1 MENKLLIII
10 SISKEIKNKHIPLQ
24 RKLDLLR
31 MRAFLN
37 LEVEK
42 YNSVI
47 TDANKCLDYFELFKK
62 EKKISF
68 EIRRIY
74 NKSWIA
80 RIFIIRGIAY
90 FKKGNKNNGTDDF
103 IKAIEIY
110 PKIINEKTYLIEKL
124 PEHIRSTFKYLDAL
138 N

>member
-1 MENKLLIII
+1 MENKLLIIK
-10 SISKEIKNKHIPLQ
+10 SINKEIKNKHITLQ
-24 RKLDLLR
+24 RKLDLFR

-37 LEVEK
+37 IEIEK

-47 TDANKCLDYFELFKK
+47 NDANKCLDYLVLFKK
-62 EKKISF
+62 EKKISAD
-68 EIRRIY
+68 IRSIY

-90 FKKGNKNNGTDDF
+90 FKKGNKNNGTEDF
-103 IKAIEIY
+103 IKAIDIY